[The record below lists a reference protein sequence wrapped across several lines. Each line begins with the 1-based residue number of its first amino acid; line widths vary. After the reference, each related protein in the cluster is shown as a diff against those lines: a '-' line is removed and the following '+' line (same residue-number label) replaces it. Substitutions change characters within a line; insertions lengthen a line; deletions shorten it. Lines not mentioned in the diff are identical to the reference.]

1 VTTRRTKE
9 DFPHWLPL
17 WKGYQVFYEASIP
30 EQVTEVTWQRIL
42 DPSEPINGALAWKD
56 GKAIG
61 LVHWIFHRSTWTIAN
76 SCYLQDL
83 FVHTDARGHGV
94 GRKLIELVYQKAAE
108 EGCAKV
114 HWLTH
119 ETNATAQHLYNSV
132 GERSGFIQF
141 RHLMK

>member
-1 VTTRRTKE
+1 
-9 DFPHWLPL
+9 
-17 WKGYQVFYEASIP
+17 
-30 EQVTEVTWQRIL
+30 
-42 DPSEPINGALAWKD
+42 
-56 GKAIG
+56 
-61 LVHWIFHRSTWTIAN
+61 
-76 SCYLQDL
+76 LQDL